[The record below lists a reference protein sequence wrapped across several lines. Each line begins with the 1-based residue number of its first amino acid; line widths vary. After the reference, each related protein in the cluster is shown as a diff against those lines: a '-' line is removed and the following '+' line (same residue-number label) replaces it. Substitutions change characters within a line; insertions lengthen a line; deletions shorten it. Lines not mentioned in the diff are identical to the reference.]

1 MHDGIEYVCGENMCV
16 YGYLCFAGTCHIVC
30 VCLCVSVSG
39 SASLIR
45 SRVCSVP
52 QGLTA

>member
-1 MHDGIEYVCGENMCV
+1 MCECRVSVYVW
-16 YGYLCFAGTCHIVC
+16 GYLCFAGTCHIV
-30 VCLCVSVSG
+30 CVSVSG

-52 QGLTA
+52 RGLAA